1 MVIGHREDGTPSEMD
16 FYYGRISGNSAR
28 AAFGIF
34 ESGAPFTA
42 HLVDTRRGE
51 HHSPDYLALNP
62 VGKVPAL
69 VDEAFRLWES
79 NAINWYVAEK
89 FPAARL
95 LPASIDGRAA
105 VQRWLFFQAAHVSPS
120 CTALFRA
127 TNRRS
132 QAFWGVTGDAQA
144 AGVART
150 ELARWL
156 PVLEQGLEDRDWL
169 ELEFSLADVAYA
181 PHLYLVEEGGF
192 DFSPYPRVH
201 AWLKRLEARPAW
213 QETIELIFSG

>member
-1 MVIGHREDGTPSEMD
+1 MD

-34 ESGAPFTA
+34 ETCASVTA
-42 HLVDTRRGE
+42 HLVDTRSGE
-51 HHSPDYLALNP
+51 HRAPEYLAVNP

-69 VDEAFRLWES
+69 ADGAYRLWES

-89 FPAARL
+89 FPSARL
-95 LPASIDGRAA
+95 LPTSIEGRAS
-105 VQRWLFFQAAHVSPS
+105 VQRWMFFQVAHVYPS
-120 CTALFRA
+120 CVALFRT

-132 QAFWGVTGDAQA
+132 QAFWGVTGDANA
-144 AGVART
+144 AAVALT

-156 PVLEQGLEDRDWL
+156 PVLERGLEGRDWL
-169 ELEFSLADVAYA
+169 EGEFSLADIAYA
-181 PHLYLVEEGGF
+181 PHFYLIEEGDF

-213 QETIELIFSG
+213 QKTVDLVFSA